1 MGFRQS
7 NIRMRSH
14 IAVVIST
21 RDIYVRTVRFS
32 KVKETGF
39 PFEVCHF
46 LLSDHIPHARSKK
59 KEKKRD
65 TRNVIDRI
73 PFCARDSFFKLNI
86 FLV

>member
-7 NIRMRSH
+7 NIRMRSPV
-14 IAVVIST
+14 AVVIST

-59 KEKKRD
+59 KEKKKGHKKRH
-65 TRNVIDRI
+65 RPYPVLRK
-73 PFCARDSFFKLNI
+73 RFF
-86 FLV
+86 F